1 MYTTYF
7 LRFATQEEAEQKLT
21 EVGYSTTDPETDQIH
36 FHTPPHTGAL
46 DIIGTIYNNDGVYDE
61 ESGEVVTPPTAM
73 EGYHINIILKES
85 LPQILKSYLVS
96 PKRPYRVF
104 A

>member
-21 EVGYSTTDPETDQIH
+21 EVGYSSTDPETDQIH

-73 EGYHINIILKES
+73 EGYHINLILKES

>member
-21 EVGYSTTDPETDQIH
+21 EVGYSTTDPETNQIH

-73 EGYHINIILKES
+73 EGYHINLILKES

>member
-46 DIIGTIYNNDGVYDE
+46 DIIGTIYNNDGVYNE
-61 ESGEVVTPPTAM
+61 ETGEVITPPTAM
-73 EGYHINIILKES
+73 EGYHVNLILKTQFPYD
-85 LPQILKSYLVS
+85 LRFYLVY
-96 PKRPYRVF
+96 PRRPYRVF

>member
-21 EVGYSTTDPETDQIH
+21 EVGYSTTDPETNQIH

>member
-1 MYTTYF
+1 MYKTYF

>member
-21 EVGYSTTDPETDQIH
+21 EVGYSSTDPETDQIH

-73 EGYHINIILKES
+73 EGYHVNLILKEKIPTS
-85 LPQILKSYLVS
+85 LKTYIVYPNL
-96 PKRPYRVF
+96 PYRVF